1 MSRAQKLVNW
11 AKEIL
16 QRHSSTNGLNDQKA
30 LAELRKLF
38 EDSEPDDGRGTAS
51 DQVKL
56 AKDTLQRHMDNG
68 LNDHQAMTKLYG
80 ILEKP
85 KADGQR

>member
-11 AKEIL
+11 AREIL
-16 QRHSSTNGLNDQKA
+16 QRHSSPNGLNDQKA

-38 EDSEPDDGRGTAS
+38 DASEPDDGRGTAS

-56 AKDTLQRHMDNG
+56 AKETLQRHKDYA
-68 LNDHQAMTKLYG
+68 LNDRQAMADMHS
-80 ILEKP
+80 ILDGP
-85 KADGQR
+85 KAIGKR